1 MKLHLPY
8 LLRCALLAAFIL
20 PAQAALTWNSGS
32 WNITDASWLQDGAPV
47 VFSQGD
53 AVEFTNDAAGF
64 QVTITEMVAPSS
76 VLVSGQEYIFEGSGS
91 ISGETSLVLESGAG
105 LQVQNT
111 NAFTGGTVVNDAV
124 SLTLTRYDGIG
135 SVNAGERA
143 LGMLSGGGEVNLLLE
158 NTGTL
163 ASITGQSFEPFT
175 GVLRVSRG
183 NLGLGR
189 KSDHSGPGTV
199 AALNASRVEVGAEGT
214 FITSMGGGT
223 ASLNTGRTLTP
234 NISTVSGATIGN
246 RDGHVNWTGDITLN
260 LQSLDSTAFDASGTT
275 FLSMYYGKY
284 VVWNGQV
291 SGAGVLDIRAGVP
304 DTGADHRLVLTHGEN
319 TFSGTYRISGDF
331 LTTLAL
337 TNPSAAAAASVQ
349 LDSANARLLLMDS
362 SSSVVA
368 LNGSAGTVIASGS
381 GNYTLSVGS
390 GTFSGSIRDAASAT
404 SGLTL
409 GITKTG
415 NGNLSLSG
423 EGCTYTGLTT
433 VQGGLLSYS
442 GNVTLGSIAVAA
454 NGARLSTAGNL
465 SLRSGS
471 ALSFDVEGAQD
482 ASISVD
488 GAFSL
493 TDSQTTVTLS
503 GYESLDIGNYN
514 LITWGAASSVDS
526 SQFYGSGLND
536 TAEKA
541 YSVQVQGN
549 ALQLVVGSMSDVPWL
564 WIGDTG
570 TWSDSSSAEWQNPS
584 AAVPA
589 GQVVSFA
596 PGHDGTVTLSQV
608 TPAGIRVTGGQY
620 RFVGTS
626 PGIISSGDFIVS
638 GDDTLVQLA
647 LANPD
652 FSGNLRLQGGT
663 LEIDAEGALGTS
675 SIYFN
680 GGQLRYGS
688 GVTQDVSTQL
698 NAASSSVVRVDTNG
712 NTVIW
717 ANEAGVKQTL
727 AHGVEKNGLGEFA
740 LNWVA
745 SGDTQGGNLTVND
758 GVLRISKVSG
768 QGTLAGSFGGDGTLV
783 LTSASGQLTVQGNHT
798 DFAGT
803 LELAG
808 DGSSNNGSVSFYDG
822 AAMGG
827 SDTLVRVAGQRFWF
841 GRASTTAANLE
852 IVEGTATYMDGS
864 TGQHYTFTGA
874 VSGAGTMILKPS
886 SHITMSGDVSGFA
899 GTLVHPG
906 STAVN
911 WTFGGENVA
920 GNGLVQANLSST
932 GANMTFNF
940 QYSSPTTMSGAV
952 GGAAM
957 LRQSG
962 SGVLILTGQNTTTG
976 SLTIDADREVRLGS
990 SDVAGS
996 WSGTSLLGGGQ
1007 LTLVNGSLVAGLST
1021 LEGKLVADVAPDAR
1035 FDMGG
1040 MDANELESISIAE
1053 NGQLGGISGNL
1064 NIGSV
1069 DGVEEMN
1076 LTLGS
1081 ANVGATAS
1089 LGTGNSVMLD
1099 IAGGKLSI
1107 YDSATVEL
1115 DMESV
1120 SSILEGKRQAVYL
1133 YISNA
1138 ELDLQ
1143 NSITADDLFAN
1154 SSTSPAALGLT
1165 VLGVQGGNIVM
1176 EGAVRDVYMVMQDG
1190 DYDTVTSYTRLQP
1203 YMATFVDTGYTLAL
1217 NLPGDN
1223 TQEAWVNNLLG
1234 SGDFRV
1240 TNTDEVSGV
1249 VRVVL
1254 NNEAWGTEP
1263 ANTLL
1268 EGSISAGN
1276 AVQLVKSGSG
1286 TLTVGG
1292 PLTVDWLEIDE
1303 GVLRLTG
1310 QGSKVTAL
1318 HGAGVLLLDGA
1329 LEIAGDSLDYSGAL
1343 SGSGSLELNGSLPA
1357 LGQVGALSGNGA
1369 LVSTGEAF
1377 AVQNTQNATFSGTLE
1392 EGNGE
1397 GVLTVM
1403 RGTGSFTM
1411 QQVQT
1416 SPAWSLQNQ
1425 GKLILN
1431 QSGSTSNT
1439 SLTLNKLELLDGS
1452 DTTIVLNTD
1461 EDMQVFS
1468 LARLQVQ
1475 DGAALTLQS
1484 TGTLPLELSED
1495 GTLVLGQV
1503 EAADLGADGQIPL
1516 TLGSGTV
1523 FQGIDAAW
1531 LSVENGLLLFNAWRD
1546 ETNWYE
1552 TVASSANART
1562 GAQMLWR
1569 IPNEVLRESP
1579 DLRNLTEELD
1589 VLAAEGNSRTADRVL
1604 AAAAGAGTAA
1614 LGSALAGDVER
1625 QLQAILNRTTSMG
1638 VNPAMENDFPLF
1650 NAWVNAEG
1658 DRSELDASGTESGYA
1673 LSSWGGTVGFDVDM
1687 NDHLTAGMAFSAMY
1701 GDYQAKSPDHAH
1713 GDIDTC
1719 YLTIFGRYAARRWT
1733 HTLVGTIGWA
1743 DVELKRSVDY
1753 GAGGYSTSGSSDGL
1767 GFGML
1772 YELGYVIPLGE
1783 DSSSC
1788 LQPLVNIS
1796 YRHAGIDAYNE
1807 SGSDAGLHV
1816 GRQDMDV
1823 VTFGFGARAQTSA
1836 MEDVYNRSCLLE
1848 GRVLLK
1854 LDAGDVRS
1862 HSNVSL
1868 LADRARGGRV
1878 RSAEMGRFGV
1888 EMGAGMTIPIG
1899 VVSGS
1904 LFMDAGVGLRNSAYE
1919 VNGTVGYRLSF

>member
-8 LLRCALLAAFIL
+8 MLRCALLSAIML
-20 PAQAALTWNSGS
+20 PAQAALTWNSGL
-32 WNITDASWLQDGAPV
+32 WNTTDASWLNDGASS

-53 AVEFTNDAAGF
+53 AVEFTNDAEGF

-76 VLVSGQEYIFEGSGS
+76 VLVSGQGYIFEGSGS
-91 ISGETSLVLESGAG
+91 ISGETSLVLENEAS
-105 LQVQNT
+105 LKVQNT
-111 NAFTGGTVVNDAV
+111 NAFTGGTIVSDGAV
-124 SLTLTRYDGIG
+124 LTLSRYDSIG

-143 LGMLSGGGEVNLLLE
+143 LGMLSGGGEVNLMLE
-158 NTGTL
+158 NAGTL
-163 ASITGQSFEPFT
+163 TSITGQSFQNFT
-175 GVLRVSRG
+175 GVFRISRG

-189 KSDHSGPGTV
+189 KSDHSGPGAV
-199 AALNASRVEVGAEGT
+199 ASLNASRVEVGAEGT

-223 ASLNTGRTLTP
+223 ANLSTGRTVTP
-234 NISTVSGATIGN
+234 DISTVSGATIGN

-260 LQSLDSTAFDASGTT
+260 LQSLDSTESDTSGTT
-275 FLSMYYGKY
+275 SLSLYYGKY

-291 SGAGVLDIRAGVP
+291 SGSGVLDIRAGVP
-304 DTGADHRLVLTHGEN
+304 DTGADHRLVLTNGEN
-319 TFSGTYRISGDF
+319 TFSGTYRISSDY

-337 TNPSAAAAASVQ
+337 TSPGAASAASVQ

-362 SSSVVA
+362 SASVVV
-368 LNGSAGTVIASGS
+368 LNGSAGSVLASGS
-381 GNYTLSVGS
+381 GNYTLTVGS
-390 GTFSGSIRDAASAT
+390 GAFAGSIKDAASAT
-404 SGLTL
+404 AGLTL

-415 NGNLSLSG
+415 TGNLNLSG
-423 EGCTYTGLTT
+423 EACSYTGVTS
-433 VQGGLLSYS
+433 VQGGVLSFS
-442 GNVTLGSIAVAA
+442 GNATLGSIAVVAD
-454 NGARLSTAGNL
+454 GAQLSTAGNL
-465 SLRSGS
+465 TLRSGAS
-471 ALSFDVEGAQD
+471 LAFDVEGSQD
-482 ASISVD
+482 AAISVG
-488 GAFSL
+488 GAFAL
-493 TDSQTTVTLS
+493 TDAQTTVSLS
-503 GYESLDIGNYN
+503 GYESLGIGNYD
-514 LITWGAASSVDS
+514 LITWGAAPSVVT
-526 SQFYGSGLND
+526 SQFYSSGLND

-541 YSVQVQGN
+541 YSVRVQGN

-570 TWSDSSSAEWQNPS
+570 TWSDTSSAEWQNADGS
-584 AAVPA
+584 GPA
-589 GQVVSFA
+589 GQVVTFA
-596 PGHDGTVTLSQV
+596 PGHDGTVTVSQV
-608 TPAGIRVTGGQY
+608 TPASIRVTGGRY
-620 RFVGTS
+620 RFEGDS
-626 PGIISSGDFIVS
+626 AGIISSGDFIVS

-647 LANPD
+647 LANPG

-663 LEIDAEGALGTS
+663 LEIDAEGALGTA

-688 GVTQDVSTQL
+688 GITQDLSSRL
-698 NAASSSVVRVDTNG
+698 NAASSSMVRVDTNG
-712 NTVIW
+712 NTVTW
-717 ANEAGVKQTL
+717 ADDAGVKQSLT
-727 AHGVEKNGLGEFA
+727 HGVEKNGAGELT
-740 LNWVA
+740 LNWQSA
-745 SGDTQGGNLTVND
+745 GETQSGNFMVND
-758 GVLRISKVSG
+758 GVLRINKVSG
-768 QGTLAGSFGGDGTLV
+768 QGTLSGSFIGEGTLV

-798 DFAGT
+798 GFAGT

-808 DGSSNNGSVSFYDG
+808 DGSPSSGSVSFYDG

-827 SDTLVRVAGQRFWF
+827 SGTLVRVAGQRFWF
-841 GRASTTAANLE
+841 SRATTTAANLE
-852 IVEGTATYMDGS
+852 IVDGTTTYLDGS

-874 VSGAGTMILKPS
+874 LSGAGTMILKPS
-886 SHITMSGDVSGFA
+886 SHITMSGDVSAFT
-899 GTLVHPG
+899 GTLEHPG
-906 STAVN
+906 NTAVN

-920 GNGLVQANLSST
+920 GSGLVQANLSST

-952 GGAAM
+952 GGSAM

-962 SGVLILTGQNTTTG
+962 SGVLTLTGQNTTTG
-976 SLTIDADREVRLGS
+976 SLTIDTDCEIRLGS
-990 SDVAGS
+990 SEATAS
-996 WSGTSLLGGGQ
+996 WAGTSLQGGGR
-1007 LTLVNGSLVAGLST
+1007 LTLVNGSLIAGLST
-1021 LEGKLVADVAPDAR
+1021 LEGELVADVAEGAR
-1035 FDMGG
+1035 VDMGG
-1040 MDANELESISIAE
+1040 MDANVLESISIAE
-1053 NGQLGGISGNL
+1053 NGHLGGISGNL

-1081 ANVGATAS
+1081 ANVGSTSS
-1089 LGTGNSVMLD
+1089 LGSESQVMLD
-1099 IAGGKLSI
+1099 ITNGKLLI
-1107 YDSATVEL
+1107 HDSTTVEL

-1120 SSILEGKRQAVYL
+1120 RSLLEGKRQAVYL

-1143 NSITADDLFAN
+1143 NGITADDLFAN

-1165 VLGVQGGNIVM
+1165 VLGVQGGNIVL

-1190 DYDTVTSYTRLQP
+1190 DYDTVTSYTRLQD
-1203 YMATFVDTGYTLAL
+1203 YKATFVDTGYTLSL

-1223 TQEAWVNNLLG
+1223 TQEAQVNNLLG

-1240 TNTDEVSGV
+1240 TNTDESSGV

-1254 NNEAWGTEP
+1254 NNEAWGSEP

-1276 AVQLVKSGSG
+1276 AVQLVKAGEG

-1292 PLTVDWLEIDE
+1292 SLTTDWLEIDD
-1303 GVLRLTG
+1303 GALRLTG
-1310 QGSKVTAL
+1310 QGNKVASL
-1318 HGAGVLLLDGA
+1318 HGD
-1329 LEIAGDSLDYSGAL
+1329 
-1343 SGSGSLELNGSLPA
+1343 GSLELEGSLEISGNSLGFSGTLNGSGVLELNGALPA
-1357 LGQVGALSGNGA
+1357 RGEVGALSGNGSFMSA
-1369 LVSTGEAF
+1369 GETF
-1377 AVQNTQNATFSGTLE
+1377 TVQNVQDSTFSGSLS
-1392 EGNGE
+1392 EGNGA

-1403 RGTGSFTM
+1403 QGAGTFAL
-1411 QQVQT
+1411 QQVHS

-1425 GKLILN
+1425 GNLILHQTDN
-1431 QSGSTSNT
+1431 VLS
-1439 SLTLNKLELLDGS
+1439 LNKLELLDAS
-1452 DTTIVLNTD
+1452 STTIVLNTD
-1461 EDMQVFS
+1461 GDVKVFS
-1468 LARLQVQ
+1468 LSSLLVQ
-1475 DGAALTLQS
+1475 DGAAVTLQS

-1495 GTLVLGQV
+1495 GTMVLGQV
-1503 EAADLGADGQIPL
+1503 ESADLGADAQVPL

-1531 LSVENGLLLFNAWRD
+1531 LSVVNGLLLFNAWRD
-1546 ETNWYE
+1546 ETNLYE
-1552 TVASSANART
+1552 TVAASANAST

-1579 DLRNLTEELD
+1579 DLRKLTEALD
-1589 VLAAEGNSRTADRVL
+1589 ILAAEGNARTADQVL

-1614 LGSALAGDVER
+1614 MGTALVGDVER
-1625 QLQAILNRTTSMG
+1625 QLQSIRNRTTSMG
-1638 VNPAMENDFPLF
+1638 VNPAMEHDFPLF
-1650 NAWVNAEG
+1650 NAWANAEG
-1658 DRSELDASGTESGYA
+1658 DRSELDASGTEAGYT
-1673 LSSWGGTVGFDVDM
+1673 LSSWGGTVGFDVDV
-1687 NDHLTAGMAFSAMY
+1687 NDYLTAGMAFSAMY
-1701 GDYQAKSPDHAH
+1701 GDYESKSPDHAK

-1719 YLTIFGRYAARRWT
+1719 YLSLFGRYAARRWT

-1753 GAGGYSTSGSSDGL
+1753 GAGSYSTSGSSDGL

-1772 YELGYVIPLGE
+1772 YELGYVIPLDE

-1788 LQPLVNIS
+1788 LQPIVNIS

-1823 VTFGFGARAQTSA
+1823 VTFGLGARAQTYA
-1836 MEDVYNRSCLLE
+1836 MEDVYNRRCLLE
-1848 GRVLLK
+1848 GRVLFK

-1888 EMGAGMTIPIG
+1888 EMGAGMTIPLG
-1899 VVSGS
+1899 VDAGS
-1904 LFMDAGVGLRNSAYE
+1904 LFMDAGVGLRSRAYE

>member
-1 MKLHLPY
+1 M
-8 LLRCALLAAFIL
+8 
-20 PAQAALTWNSGS
+20 
-32 WNITDASWLQDGAPV
+32 
-47 VFSQGD
+47 VFSQDD

-76 VLVSGQEYIFEGSGS
+76 VLVSGPGYIFEGSGS

-105 LQVQNT
+105 LQVRNT
-111 NAFTGGTVVNDAV
+111 NAFTGGTVVNDAA

-135 SVNAGERA
+135 SANAGERA

-158 NTGTL
+158 NASTL
-163 ASITGQSFEPFT
+163 ASIAGQSSDAFT

-189 KSDHSGPGTV
+189 KSDHSGPGAV
-199 AALNASRVEVGAEGT
+199 ASLNASRVEVGAEGT

-223 ASLNTGRTLTP
+223 ASLSTGRTVTSD
-234 NISTVSGATIGN
+234 ISTISGASIGN

-260 LQSLDSTAFDASGTT
+260 LQSLDGTEFNTSGTT
-275 FLSMYYGKY
+275 SMSMYYGKY
-284 VVWNGQV
+284 VVWNGLV
-291 SGAGVLDIRAGVP
+291 SGAGVLDIRAGAP
-304 DTGADHRLVLTHGEN
+304 DTGADHRLVLTYGEN
-319 TFSGTYRISGDF
+319 TFSGTYRISGDY

-337 TNPSAAAAASVQ
+337 TSPGVASAASVQ

-362 SSSVVA
+362 SATVVA
-368 LNGSAGTVIASGS
+368 LNGSAGSVLASGS
-381 GNYTLSVGS
+381 GNYILTVGS
-390 GTFSGSIRDAASAT
+390 GTFAGSIKDAASAT
-404 SGLTL
+404 AGLTL

-415 NGNLSLSG
+415 TGNLNLSG
-423 EGCTYTGLTT
+423 EGCSYTGDTT
-433 VQGGLLSYS
+433 VQGGALTFS
-442 GNVTLGSIAVAA
+442 GNTTLGSIAVAA

-471 ALSFDVEGAQD
+471 SLAFDVEGTQE
-482 ASISVD
+482 ASISV
-488 GAFSL
+488 GGTFSL
-493 TDSQTTVTLS
+493 TDALATVTLS
-503 GYESLDIGNYN
+503 GYESLGIGNYN
-514 LITWGAASSVDS
+514 LITWSTVSSVET
-526 SQFYGSGLND
+526 SQFYGAGLND

-570 TWSDSSSAEWQNPS
+570 TWSDTSTAGWQNAS
-584 AAVPA
+584 GSGPA
-589 GQVVSFA
+589 GQIVTFA
-596 PGHDGTVTLSQV
+596 PGHDGTVTVSQV

-626 PGIISSGDFIVS
+626 SGIISSGDFIVS

-663 LEIDAEGALGTS
+663 LEVDAEGALGTA

-688 GVTQDVSTQL
+688 GVTQDLSAQL

-712 NTVIW
+712 NAVTW
-717 ANEAGVKQTL
+717 ADATGVKQTL
-727 AHGVEKNGLGEFA
+727 SHGVEKNGAGELA
-740 LNWVA
+740 LSWAA
-745 SGDTQGGNLTVND
+745 SGETQSGNLTVND

-768 QGTLAGSFGGDGTLV
+768 QGTLAGNFGGEGTLV

-798 DFAGT
+798 GYAGT

-808 DGSSNNGSVSFYDG
+808 DGSPSSGSVSFYDG

-841 GRASTTAANLE
+841 GRATTTATSLE
-852 IVEGTATYMDGS
+852 MVDGTTTYLDGS
-864 TGQHYTFTGA
+864 TGQHYTFAGT

-886 SHITMSGDVSGFA
+886 SHITMSGDVSAFTGS
-899 GTLVHPG
+899 LVHPG
-906 STAVN
+906 NTAVN

-920 GNGLVQANLSST
+920 GSGLVQANLSST

-952 GGAAM
+952 GGSAM

-962 SGVLILTGQNTTTG
+962 SGVLTLTGQNTTTG
-976 SLTIDADREVRLGS
+976 GLIIDTNGEVRLGS
-990 SDVAGS
+990 SESAATWAGA
-996 WSGTSLLGGGQ
+996 SLLGGGR
-1007 LTLVNGSLVAGLST
+1007 LTLVNGALTAGLST
-1021 LEGKLVADVAPDAR
+1021 LDGELVADVAQGAR
-1035 FDMGG
+1035 VDMGG
-1040 MDANELESISIAE
+1040 MDANVLESISIAE
-1053 NGQLGGISGNL
+1053 NGQLGGISGDL
-1064 NIGSV
+1064 NIGSA
-1069 DGVEEMN
+1069 DGVGEMN
-1076 LTLGS
+1076 LALGS
-1081 ANVGATAS
+1081 ANVGPS
-1089 LGTGNSVMLD
+1089 SSPGSESQVMLD
-1099 IAGGKLSI
+1099 ITNGKLVI
-1107 YDSATVEL
+1107 HDSATVEL

-1120 SSILEGKRQAVYL
+1120 RSILEGRRQAVYL

-1143 NSITADDLFAN
+1143 NGITADDLFTN

-1165 VLGVQGGNIVM
+1165 VLGVQGGNVVL

-1190 DYDTVTSYTRLQP
+1190 DYDTVTSYTRLQD
-1203 YMATFVDTGYTLAL
+1203 YKATFVDGGYTLSL

-1223 TQEAWVNNLLG
+1223 TQEAQVNNLLG

-1254 NNEAWGTEP
+1254 NNESWGSEP

-1268 EGSISAGN
+1268 EGSISTGT
-1276 AVQLVKSGSG
+1276 AVQLVKTGDG

-1292 PLTVDWLEIDE
+1292 SLTVDWLEIDDST
-1303 GVLRLTG
+1303 LRLTG
-1310 QGSKVTAL
+1310 QGNKVTSL
-1318 HGAGVLLLDGA
+1318 HGDGSLELEGT
-1329 LEIAGDSLDYSGAL
+1329 LEISGNSLGFSGTL
-1343 SGSGSLELNGSLPA
+1343 NGSGSLELNGALPA
-1357 LGQVGALSGNGA
+1357 RGEVGALSGNGSLMSA
-1369 LVSTGEAF
+1369 GETF
-1377 AVQNTQNATFSGTLE
+1377 TVQNVLDSTFSGSLT
-1392 EGNGE
+1392 EGNGA

-1403 RGTGSFTM
+1403 QGAGTFTL
-1411 QQVQT
+1411 QQVQG

-1425 GKLILN
+1425 GDLILH
-1431 QSGSTSNT
+1431 QADSILS
-1439 SLTLNKLELLDGS
+1439 LNKLELLDGS
-1452 DTTIVLNTD
+1452 STTIILNTD
-1461 EDMQVFS
+1461 GDVKVFS
-1468 LARLQVQ
+1468 LSSLLVQ
-1475 DGAALTLQS
+1475 DGAAVTLQS
-1484 TGTLPLELSED
+1484 TGTLPLELSEN

-1503 EAADLGADGQIPL
+1503 ETADLGADAQVPL
-1516 TLGSGTV
+1516 TLGSGAV

-1546 ETNWYE
+1546 ETNLYE
-1552 TVASSANART
+1552 TVATSANALT

-1569 IPNEVLRESP
+1569 IPNDVLRESP
-1579 DLRNLTEELD
+1579 DLRKLTETLD
-1589 VLAAEGNSRTADRVL
+1589 ILVTEGNSRTADRVL

-1625 QLQAILNRTTSMG
+1625 QLQSIRNRTTSMG
-1638 VNPAMENDFPLF
+1638 VNPAMDNDFPLI

-1658 DRSELDASGTESGYA
+1658 DRSELDASDTEAGYT
-1673 LSSWGGTVGFDVDM
+1673 LSSWGGTVGFDVDV
-1687 NDHLTAGMAFSAMY
+1687 NDYLTAGMAFSAMY
-1701 GDYQAKSPDHAH
+1701 GDYESKSPDHAK

-1719 YLTIFGRYAARRWT
+1719 YLSLFGRYAARRWT

-1753 GAGGYSTSGSSDGL
+1753 GAGSYSTSGSSDGL

-1772 YELGYVIPLGE
+1772 YELGYVIPLDE

-1788 LQPLVNIS
+1788 LQPIVNIS

-1823 VTFGFGARAQTSA
+1823 VTFGLGARAQTYA

-1848 GRVLLK
+1848 GRVLFK

-1888 EMGAGMTIPIG
+1888 EMGAGMTVPIG
-1899 VVSGS
+1899 ADSGS
-1904 LFMDAGVGLRNSAYE
+1904 LFMDAGVGLRSHAYE

>member
-1 MKLHLPY
+1 MKLRLPY
-8 LLRCALLAAFIL
+8 ILRCALLAAFIF

-32 WNITDASWLQDGAPV
+32 WNTTDASWLQDGAPA
-47 VFSQGD
+47 VFSQDD

-76 VLVSGQEYIFEGSGS
+76 VLVSGQGYIFEGSGS

-105 LQVQNT
+105 LHVQNS
-111 NAFTGGTVVNDAV
+111 NAFTGGTIVNDGAT
-124 SLTLTRYDGIG
+124 LTLSQYDSIG

-143 LGMLSGGGEVNLLLE
+143 LGMLSGGGVVNLLLE
-158 NTGTL
+158 NASTL
-163 ASITGQSFEPFT
+163 VSIAGQSSEAFT
-175 GVLRVSRG
+175 GVLRISRG

-189 KSDHSGPGTV
+189 KSDHSGPGSV
-199 AALNASRVEVGAEGT
+199 ALLNASRVEVGAEGT
-214 FITSMGGGT
+214 FITSLGGGT
-223 ASLNTGRTLTP
+223 AALSTGRTATP
-234 NISTVSGATIGN
+234 DIRTISGATIGN

-260 LQSLDSTAFDASGTT
+260 LQSLDSTEYDTLGTT
-275 FLSMYYGKY
+275 SLSLYYGKY
-284 VVWNGQV
+284 VVWNGLV
-291 SGAGVLDIRAGVP
+291 SGSGVLDIRAGVP
-304 DTGADHRLVLTHGEN
+304 DTGADHRLVLTNGEN
-319 TFSGTYRISGDF
+319 TFSGTYRISGDY

-337 TNPSAAAAASVQ
+337 TSPGAASAASVQ

-362 SSSVVA
+362 SASVVA
-368 LNGSAGTVIASGS
+368 LNGSAGTVLALGS
-381 GNYTLSVGS
+381 GNYTFSVGS
-390 GTFSGSIRDAASAT
+390 GTFAGSIKDAASAT
-404 SGLTL
+404 AGLTL
-409 GITKTG
+409 GIIKTG
-415 NGNLSLSG
+415 TGNLNLSG
-423 EGCTYTGLTT
+423 EGCTYTGDTT
-433 VQGGLLSYS
+433 VRGGALSFS
-442 GNVTLGSIAVAA
+442 GNATLGSIAVAA
-454 NGARLSTAGNL
+454 NGARLNTAGNL
-465 SLRSGS
+465 SLRSG
-471 ALSFDVEGAQD
+471 ATLEFDVEGTQGA
-482 ASISVD
+482 AISVG

-493 TDSQTTVTLS
+493 TDAQATVTLS
-503 GYESLDIGNYN
+503 GYESLGIGNYN
-514 LITWGAASSVDS
+514 LITWGTASSVS
-526 SQFYGSGLND
+526 TSQFYGAGLND
-536 TAEKA
+536 TAEKT

-570 TWSDSSSAEWQNPS
+570 TWSDTSTAEWQNAS
-584 AAVPA
+584 GSGPA

-596 PGHDGTVTLSQV
+596 PGHDGTVTVSQV

-626 PGIISSGDFIVS
+626 AGIISSGDFIVN

-663 LEIDAEGALGTS
+663 LEVDAEGALGTA

-688 GVTQDVSTQL
+688 GVTQDLSAQL
-698 NAASSSVVRVDTNG
+698 NAASSSMVRVDTNG
-712 NTVIW
+712 NAVTW
-717 ANEAGVKQTL
+717 ADDVGVKQTL
-727 AHGVEKNGLGEFA
+727 THGVEKDGAGELA
-740 LNWVA
+740 LNWAA
-745 SGDTQGGNLTVND
+745 SGETQSGNLMVND

-768 QGTLAGSFGGDGTLV
+768 QGTLSGNFDGDGTLV

-798 DFAGT
+798 GFTGT
-803 LELAG
+803 LKLAG
-808 DGSSNNGSVSFYDG
+808 DGSPSSGSVSFYDG

-827 SDTLVRVAGQRFWF
+827 SNTLVRVAGQRFWF
-841 GRASTTAANLE
+841 GRATTTATSLE
-852 IVEGTATYMDGS
+852 IVDGTTTYLDGS

-874 VSGAGTMILKPS
+874 VSGAGTIILKPS
-886 SHITMSGDVSGFA
+886 SHITMSGDVSAFTGS
-899 GTLVHPG
+899 LVHPG

-920 GNGLVQANLSST
+920 GSGLVQANLSST

-940 QYSSPTTMSGAV
+940 QYSSPTTMIGAV
-952 GGAAM
+952 GGSAM

-962 SGVLILTGQNTTTG
+962 SGVLTLTGQNTTTG
-976 SLTIDADREVRLGS
+976 GLIIDTNGEVRLGS
-990 SDVAGS
+990 SESAATWAGA
-996 WSGTSLLGGGQ
+996 SLLGGGR
-1007 LTLVNGSLVAGLST
+1007 LTLVNGALTAGLST
-1021 LEGKLVADVAPDAR
+1021 LDGELVADVAQGAR
-1035 FDMGG
+1035 VDMGG
-1040 MDANELESISIAE
+1040 MNANVLESISIAE
-1053 NGQLGGISGNL
+1053 NGQLGGISGDL
-1064 NIGSV
+1064 NIGSA
-1069 DGVEEMN
+1069 DGVGEMN

-1081 ANVGATAS
+1081 SNVGS
-1089 LGTGNSVMLD
+1089 SSSPGSESQVMLD
-1099 IAGGKLSI
+1099 FTSGKLVI
-1107 YDSATVEL
+1107 HDSATVEL

-1120 SSILEGKRQAVYL
+1120 RSILEGRRQAVYL

-1143 NSITADDLFAN
+1143 NGITADDLFTN

-1165 VLGVQGGNIVM
+1165 VLGVQGGNVVL

-1203 YMATFVDTGYTLAL
+1203 YMATFVDTGYTLSL

-1234 SGDFRV
+1234 NGDFRV
-1240 TNTDEVSGV
+1240 TNTDEATGV

-1268 EGSISAGN
+1268 DGSISAGN
-1276 AVQLVKSGSG
+1276 AVQLVKTGQG

-1292 PLTVDWLEIDE
+1292 SLTADWLEIDD
-1303 GVLRLTG
+1303 GALRLTG
-1310 QGSKVTAL
+1310 QGNKVASL
-1318 HGAGVLLLDGA
+1318 HGDSP
-1329 LEIAGDSLDYSGAL
+1329 LELEGSLAISGNSLGYSGAL
-1343 SGSGSLELNGSLPA
+1343 SGSGALELNGALPA
-1357 LGQVGALSGNGA
+1357 RGEVGTLSGNGSFMSA
-1369 LVSTGEAF
+1369 GETF
-1377 AVQNTQNATFSGTLE
+1377 TVQNVQDSTFSGSLS
-1392 EGNGE
+1392 EGNGA

-1403 RGTGSFTM
+1403 RGAGTFTL

-1416 SPAWSLQNQ
+1416 SPVWSLQNQ
-1425 GKLILN
+1425 GDLILH
-1431 QSGSTSNT
+1431 QADSVLS
-1439 SLTLNKLELLDGS
+1439 LNKLGLLDAS
-1452 DTTIVLNTD
+1452 STTIVLNTD
-1461 EDMQVFS
+1461 GDVNVFS
-1468 LARLQVQ
+1468 LSSLLVQ
-1475 DGAALTLQS
+1475 DGAAVTLQS
-1484 TGTLPLELSED
+1484 TGALPLELSED
-1495 GTLVLGQV
+1495 GTMVLGQV
-1503 EAADLGADGQIPL
+1503 ESADLGADAQVPL

-1546 ETNWYE
+1546 ETNLYE
-1552 TVASSANART
+1552 TVATSANALT

-1569 IPNEVLRESP
+1569 IPNDVLRESP
-1579 DLRNLTEELD
+1579 DLRKLTETLD
-1589 VLAAEGNSRTADRVL
+1589 ILVTEGKSRTADRVL

-1625 QLQAILNRTTSMG
+1625 QLQSIRNRTTSMG
-1638 VNPAMENDFPLF
+1638 VNPAMDNDFPLI

-1658 DRSELDASGTESGYA
+1658 DRSELDASGTEAGYT

-1687 NDHLTAGMAFSAMY
+1687 NDLLTAGMAFSALY

-1719 YLTIFGRYAARRWT
+1719 YLTLFGRYAARRWT
-1733 HTLVGTIGWA
+1733 HTLVGSIGWA
-1743 DVELKRSVDY
+1743 DVELKRRVDY
-1753 GAGGYSTSGSSDGL
+1753 GTGSYSTSGNSDGL

-1783 DSSSC
+1783 DSTSC
-1788 LQPLVNIS
+1788 LQPIVNIS

-1823 VTFGFGARAQTSA
+1823 VTFGLGARAQTYA

-1848 GRVLLK
+1848 GRVLFK

-1899 VVSGS
+1899 ADAGS
-1904 LFMDAGVGLRNSAYE
+1904 LFMDAGVGLRSHAYE